1 MTGFDLPRSVN
12 AAQAPTQR
20 SEVYIEV
27 GVQPAQLTPVRVVAA
42 ALAARADFDLDAV
55 ADLKMAVDEA
65 CSTVATLARPDA
77 RLRCLLRVDSDQMT
91 VDVRVSSASASS
103 VVPQHTFGWRVLVTL
118 ADEVEVLSEDG
129 CYVGLRLVKVRRVG
143 RA

>member
-1 MTGFDLPRSVN
+1 MGFDLPRSVD
-12 AAQAPTQR
+12 AAQAPTQH

-27 GVQPAQLTPVRVVAA
+27 GVRAAQFTPVRVVAA

-65 CSTVATLARPDA
+65 CSTLATLAPPDA
-77 RLRCLLRVDSDQMT
+77 RLRCLLQVDPDQIT
-91 VDVRVSSASASS
+91 VDVRVSSAPLPS
-103 VVPQHTFGWRVLVTL
+103 VIPQHTFGWRVLVTL

-129 CYVGLRLVKVRRVG
+129 CGMGLRLVKVRRAG